1 MFYICSLIPILNN
14 GNVIKFR
21 SAMNP
26 CSLFVRGDV
35 AKRDFSPVKRNAPIR
50 HLIPIW
56 IFRIHPHGHIS
67 VSDSHLKRMRALC
80 VAKQDASRRR

>member
-1 MFYICSLIPILNN
+1 MSPRPICVPVFFLLLC
-14 GNVIKFR
+14 G
-21 SAMNP
+21 AM
-26 CSLFVRGDV
+26 
-35 AKRDFSPVKRNAPIR
+35 PVFAEEEPLASYPIR
-50 HLIPIW
+50 